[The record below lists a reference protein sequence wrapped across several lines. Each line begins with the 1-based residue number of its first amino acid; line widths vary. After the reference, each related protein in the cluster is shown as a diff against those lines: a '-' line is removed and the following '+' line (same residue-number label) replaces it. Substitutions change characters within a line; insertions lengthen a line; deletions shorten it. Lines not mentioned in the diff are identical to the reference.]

1 MHKLL
6 ERQLSKYFGGHLPD
20 VPGIEQFINAVES
33 AYIENEKRIRN
44 LENILDVSTTEATAE
59 VNNIRTAIDEANLV
73 AIIGKNG
80 RVTSV
85 NKHIQKLTGRDASEF
100 INKPVL
106 EIEGIHQHEAIQDA
120 ITVLLSG
127 EIWQGELSIQT
138 KSNNIIWLN
147 GTVTPLKDGK
157 GSTTRFLAIFHDITA
172 RKLFEEEIISSEKKH
187 RSVLN
192 GIQDIIFQADK
203 KLEYTFLN
211 NSWTDI
217 TGYSINETLGR
228 KLDEFF
234 AEEDRATL
242 SQIIAQLISNNISSG
257 NSIFRLKSQDG
268 ICRWVDFTIK
278 GNFQLNGNLLSYSG
292 SIRDISET
300 KRKEELLAKS
310 NAFQQTLLDAAKHA
324 IISTEPSGIVKTFNQ
339 GAIRLTGYTAL
350 EAIGRMKI
358 QDIILPVQE
367 ITAEW
372 NPQTMLVYQQKN
384 KNQETE
390 HQLLTAGSVKTDVAV
405 SIGVINENLTEDN
418 GFLFILNDISLRKS
432 NEEEIRRLNT
442 ILEESPDFVSY
453 YDMAGNM
460 IYANKAFR
468 EVRNKNRNQ
477 ATTET
482 YPAWADL
489 IIRRKAIPH
498 ALENGMW
505 KGETAILDNDGN
517 EIPVHQLIN
526 CHRDQDG
533 VPRFISSIMHDITQ
547 RKQYEF
553 KLLQSE
559 KRNRDLIN
567 YSQAIIATHD
577 LTGKILSINPAGYR
591 LLEYSL
597 EEMVSKNIMEFMPAN
612 LRQQFSQQYLPTFK
626 KSKAAEGI
634 LTLLSKSGKTIH
646 LLYKNYKVDES
657 GEESYIIGFAQ
668 DITERLQSE
677 TELKA
682 AKNAAEESAKAKE
695 MFLANMSHEIRTP
708 MNGIVGLTN
717 LLLKSQLTEKQREYT
732 SSVKQSAENLLVIIN
747 DILDFSKIQAGK
759 LELNKKP
766 FSLTTLFYNLQRSF
780 KADAQ
785 LKQLEL
791 QINID
796 DNIHPTLISDEIR
809 INQVLSNLISNAV
822 KFTDSGRIEITAQLI
837 EETAEACRLR
847 ISVKD
852 TGIGI
857 AEEKLDKI
865 FNSFTQADSDI
876 SRQYGGTGL
885 GLSIVKSLLDLFG
898 STIKVESKV
907 GTGSIFYFEINLEKC
922 DNLLIETENK
932 EEEYSGQLGGVR
944 ILMAEDNKVNQL
956 FASELLQDW
965 GVSLDIADNGRQ
977 AVVMAENNEYDV
989 ILMDIQMPEM
999 SGLDATKHIR
1009 TQFPNPKS
1017 EMVIIAMTAN
1027 AMKGNEAIYNDAGMN
1042 DVIFKPYQAKEL
1054 FQTIKR
1060 HLPDGNIKST
1070 LKNSRIRQGDNKT
1083 TTSDIPATNEPIL
1096 SYANMNVLK
1105 AFSRGKDSFILKML
1119 NVLIESVPTSAME
1132 LQKALDNN
1140 EWTIVAKA
1148 AHKLIPNMNMIGN
1161 PQLEQE
1167 MKWIEE
1173 QAGNSSEQLNIRM
1186 IWEKSFKT
1194 LQLAINELKVAEKY
1208 YKSKATS

>member
-20 VPGIEQFINAVES
+20 VPGIEQFIHAVES

-44 LENILDVSTTEATAE
+44 LENVLDVSTTEATAE
-59 VNNIRTAIDEANLV
+59 VNNIRNAIEEASLV

-106 EIEGIHQHEAIQDA
+106 EIEGIHQHKAIQDA

-203 KLEYTFLN
+203 QLEFTFLN
-211 NSWTDI
+211 SSWKEI
-217 TGYSINETLGR
+217 TGYSINESLGR
-228 KLDEFF
+228 KIDDFI
-234 AEEDRATL
+234 AEDDSAILSSTITL
-242 SQIIAQLISNNISSG
+242 LISNNAPSG
-257 NSIFRLKSQDG
+257 NALFRLKTRDATY
-268 ICRWVDFTIK
+268 RWVDFTIK
-278 GNFQLNGNLLSYSG
+278 GNFHSNGTLQSYSG
-292 SIRDISET
+292 SIRDISEA
-300 KRKEELLAKS
+300 KRKEEQLARS

-324 IISTEPSGIVKTFNQ
+324 IISTEPSGLIKSFNH
-339 GAIRLTGYTAL
+339 GAVRLTGYTAN
-350 EAIGRMKI
+350 EAIGKLKI
-358 QDIILPVQE
+358 QDIILPVNE

-372 NPQTMLVYQQKN
+372 HPSVMLEYQQKSR
-384 KNQETE
+384 NQETE
-390 HQLLTAGSVKTDVAV
+390 HQILTAGSAKTDVAV
-405 SIGVINENLTEDN
+405 SIGVINENLTGNN
-418 GFLFILNDISLRKS
+418 GYLFILNDISLRKS
-432 NEEEIRRLNT
+432 TEEEIRRLNT

-468 EVRNKNRNQ
+468 EVRRRDQHQMN
-477 ATTET
+477 ADV
-482 YPAWADL
+482 YPAWAEL

-505 KGETAILDNDGN
+505 KGETAILDNEGN

-533 VPRFISSIMHDITQ
+533 APRFISSIMHDITQ

-612 LRQQFSQQYLPTFK
+612 LRQQFSQQYLTTFK

-646 LLYKNYKVDES
+646 LLYKNYKVDEA
-657 GEESYIIGFAQ
+657 GEDSYIIGFAQ

-785 LKQLEL
+785 QKQLEL
-791 QINID
+791 QVNID

-822 KFTDSGRIEITAQLI
+822 KFTDSGRIEITAQLV

-898 STIKVESKV
+898 STIKVESKA
-907 GTGSIFYFEINLEKC
+907 GKGSVFYFEINLEKC

-965 GVSLDIADNGRQ
+965 GVRLDIADNGRQ
-977 AVVMAENNEYDV
+977 AVVMAESNEYDM

-1009 TQFPNPKS
+1009 TQFPNPKR

-1027 AMKGNEAIYNDAGMN
+1027 AMKGNEEVYNNAGMN
-1042 DVIFKPYQAKEL
+1042 DVIFKPYQAREL

-1060 HLPDGNIKST
+1060 HLPAGDKKSISPYTFKKEAGKNPENTNHPQTDEPTLTNASLNI
-1070 LKNSRIRQGDNKT
+1070 
-1083 TTSDIPATNEPIL
+1083 
-1096 SYANMNVLK
+1096 LK

-1119 NVLIESVPTSAME
+1119 DVLIESVPPTAME
-1132 LQKALDNN
+1132 LQKAMDNH
-1140 EWTIVAKA
+1140 EWTLVAKA

-1161 PQLEQE
+1161 PQVEQD
-1167 MKWIEE
+1167 MKWIED
-1173 QAGNSSEQLNIRM
+1173 QAQNNAEQLNIRTV
-1186 IWEKSFKT
+1186 WQKSHAT
-1194 LQLAINELKVAEKY
+1194 LLLAIDELKVAKKY
-1208 YKSKATS
+1208 YESKATS